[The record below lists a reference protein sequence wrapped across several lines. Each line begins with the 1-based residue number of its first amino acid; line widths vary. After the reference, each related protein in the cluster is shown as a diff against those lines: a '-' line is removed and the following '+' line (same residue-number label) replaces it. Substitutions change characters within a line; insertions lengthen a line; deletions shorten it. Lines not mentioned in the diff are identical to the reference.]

1 MQPEQYVVP
10 QEPSQLIIDIL
21 KGHAHSYTKERVLL
35 PAAKHL
41 RAGFIPLSQILAAMK
56 SLRVEGTPMVSCFD
70 PQMQLFVYLGTDPS
84 AGEIKI
90 PLNFLQDQSV
100 TTRQLLLRLRFP
112 GGQEKKKIEPADDP
126 TLRTKDRKICYI
138 IEKVALWRNLYNG
151 TVVVQGDRNK
161 LTLEEAS
168 LFIGI
173 SKKSLDDY
181 LLQLRFGRRH
191 GFNFQMH
198 NTERVG
204 LLRSYVKRTKHL
216 LQQIYDIS
224 DADTLLSFI
233 NRHFLGEFGT
243 ETCQS
248 VDCCRP
254 TSKTILSRVQSEL
267 QKTAAAHLM
276 ANGVL

>member
-1 MQPEQYVVP
+1 
-10 QEPSQLIIDIL
+10 
-21 KGHAHSYTKERVLL
+21 
-35 PAAKHL
+35 
-41 RAGFIPLSQILAAMK
+41 MK
-56 SLRVEGTPMVSCFD
+56 SLRAESGVPMISCFD
-70 PQMQLFVYLGTDPS
+70 PQMQLFVYLGTDP
-84 AGEIKI
+84 GTEDIKI
-90 PLNFLQDQSV
+90 PLTFMQEQSV
-100 TTRQLLLRLRFP
+100 GSMQLLVRLRYP
-112 GGQEKKKIEPADDP
+112 GTHEQKRKTENSDDP
-126 TLRTKDRKICYI
+126 SQRTKDRKICYI

-168 LFIGI
+168 LYIGI

-191 GFNFQMH
+191 GFNFQVH

-204 LLRSYVKRTKHL
+204 LLRSYVKRTKL
-216 LQQIYDIS
+216 LLHNIS
-224 DADTLLSFI
+224 EVTDPEALIAFI
-233 NRHFLGEFGT
+233 NRHFLGEFGS

-254 TSKTILSRVQSEL
+254 TAKTILSRVQADL

-276 ANGVL
+276 ANSVL